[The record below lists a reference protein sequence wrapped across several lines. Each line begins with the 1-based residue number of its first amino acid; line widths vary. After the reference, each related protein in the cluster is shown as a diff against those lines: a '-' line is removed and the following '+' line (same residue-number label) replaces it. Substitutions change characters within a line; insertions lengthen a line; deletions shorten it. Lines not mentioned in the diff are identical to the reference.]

1 MAIRIRDSVIKTW
14 SSQTQRQFGIDRPL
28 RLDINSSAEETFL
41 AMVELGIADGQLE
54 TAAKLAGLPLDL
66 AKNLLSKLSAITED
80 FTPPLA
86 RSELSNLPSPQ
97 RANFHNRQQAVVFI
111 PNLDRLGK
119 LLVHALAHAGIGKI
133 VVGDSSLISDSDCG
147 RLGYQRAQIGASKL
161 SVIKSEVANAPS
173 LIKLDNRMSW
183 ADYAGVDIAVVSSSG
198 AFQPTDYQRWLSL
211 SKKHIGICFSDK
223 HVLVT
228 SIVEEGLACLGCR
241 ELNRWQVDAGR
252 KLVCNQIA
260 GVKGLKNS
268 LAIMFSA
275 SITAQRIINE
285 IDGGKEISDIE
296 FWRDGKIESVAEQIN
311 PDCGCQQA
319 PGEI

>member
-14 SSQTQRQFGIDRPL
+14 SSQTQRQFGIDKPL

-41 AMVELGIADGQLE
+41 AMLELGIADGQLE
-54 TAAKLAGLPLDL
+54 TASKLAGLPIGV
-66 AKNLLSKLSAITED
+66 AKKLLSKLTEITED

-97 RANFHNRQQAVVFI
+97 KKHFQNRQRAVVFI
-111 PNLDRLGK
+111 PALDRFGK

-133 VVGDSSLISDSDCG
+133 IVGDSTLIADSDCG
-147 RLGYQRAQIGASKL
+147 RLGYQRTQIGTSKL
-161 SVIKSEVANAPS
+161 SVIRSEIANAPS
-173 LIKLDNRMSW
+173 SLKLDNRMSW
-183 ADYAGVDIAVVSSSG
+183 ADYAEVDIAVVSSSG

-211 SKKHIGICFSDK
+211 TKKHLGICFSDR

-228 SIVEEGLACLGCR
+228 SIIKEGFACLGCR
-241 ELNRWQVDAGR
+241 ELNKWEEDEAR

-260 GVKGLKNS
+260 GINGLKSS

-275 SITAQRIINE
+275 SIAAQRIINE
-285 IDGGKEISDIE
+285 IDGGKDNSEIE
-296 FWRDGKIESVAEQIN
+296 FWFDGEIRTVSEKINSG
-311 PDCGCQQA
+311 CGCQQA

>member
-28 RLDINSSAEETFL
+28 RHEINSSAEETFL
-41 AMVELGIADGQLE
+41 AMLELGIADGQLE
-54 TAAKLAGLPLDL
+54 TAAKLAGLPVEQ
-66 AKNLLSKLSAITED
+66 AKKLLSELAEITED

-97 RANFHNRQQAVVFI
+97 KSYFQNRQQAVVFV
-111 PNLDRLGK
+111 PTLDRLGK

-133 VVGDSSLISDSDCG
+133 IVGDSTLISDADCG
-147 RLGYQRAQIGASKL
+147 RLGYQRAQIGTSKL
-161 SVIKSEVANAPS
+161 SVVKSEVANAPS
-173 LIKLDNRMSW
+173 SLKLDNRMSW
-183 ADYAGVDIAVVSSSG
+183 ADYAEVDIAVVSASG

-228 SIVEEGLACLGCR
+228 SVIREGFACLGCR
-241 ELNRWQVDAGR
+241 ELNKWQADAGR

-260 GVKGLKNS
+260 GIKGLKS
-268 LAIMFSA
+268 SIALMFAA

-285 IDGGKEISDIE
+285 IDGGRDDSDIE
-296 FWRDGKIESVAEQIN
+296 FWFDGSIESVAEKIS